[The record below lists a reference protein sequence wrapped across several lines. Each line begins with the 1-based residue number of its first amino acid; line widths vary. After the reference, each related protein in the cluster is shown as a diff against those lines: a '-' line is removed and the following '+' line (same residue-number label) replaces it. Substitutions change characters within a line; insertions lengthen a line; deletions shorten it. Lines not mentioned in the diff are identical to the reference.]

1 MKFVDHLTRREYI
14 RLIGLGLVS
23 TQIPFIAYGNTNHS
37 DNDYFRELYYKTI
50 SEISNL
56 IFSKQITSLFLTK
69 MMLERIEKCDKD
81 LNSYVTLMS
90 EQAIEVAIEMDK
102 ELLKGNYRGPLHGIP
117 IGIKDL
123 LFTKGARTM
132 AGTKVFS
139 DFIPDYNAT
148 VVEKLENA
156 GAVILGKLTLCEGA
170 QAPYHPDLKIPVN
183 PWDASKWS
191 GVSSSG
197 SGVATAA
204 GLCFGSIGTDTG
216 GSIRYPSAVNGCVGL
231 KPTYGRVSRYGV
243 FALAESM
250 DHVGPMTRSVEDAV
264 IMYEAIAGFDPY
276 DSTSLTVPVTSIRNE
291 LNANIK
297 GLRIGFDRHY
307 STDNV
312 DVEIVDALEQV
323 LLKLEQLGA
332 IIVDITMPDVGD
344 PGYMWYILGTVE
356 AALAH
361 GETFPSRSE
370 EYGIGFREDL
380 EFGHNVS
387 GVEYAKVTKMRSEFS
402 EKLHQM
408 LDNIDCMVCPSMS
421 NPARNKSENPY
432 NMSGEEWKRLNRKDV
447 FSKPFNFSGVPTLS
461 VPCGFSKDGI
471 PLSVQFVGSKLDEA
485 IICKAGYAYE
495 QSTNWHTKHPRI

>member
-1 MKFVDHLTRREYI
+1 MKFVDQLTRREYI
-14 RLIGLGLVS
+14 RLMGLGLVS
-23 TQIPFIAYGNTNHS
+23 SQIPFMSYGFTN
-37 DNDYFRELYYKTI
+37 NDKGDFFEELHYKTI
-50 SEISNL
+50 SEISSL
-56 IFSKQITSLFLTK
+56 IASKQVSSLALTK
-69 MMLERIEKCDKD
+69 MMLDRIEKYDKN
-81 LNSYVTLMS
+81 LYSYVTLMG
-90 EQAIEVAIEMDK
+90 EQAIEVAKKMDS
-102 ELLKGNYRGPLHGIP
+102 ELLDGDYRGPLHGIP

-123 LFTKGARTM
+123 LFTKGVKTM
-132 AGTKVFS
+132 AGTKVYS

-156 GAVILGKLTLCEGA
+156 GAIILGKLTLCEGA
-170 QAPYHPDLKIPVN
+170 QAPYHPELKIPVN
-183 PWDASKWS
+183 PWDALKWS

-264 IMYEAIAGFDPY
+264 IMYEAMAGFDPY
-276 DSTSLTVPVTSIRNE
+276 DPTSLTVPITSVRNE
-291 LNANIK
+291 LNGNIK

-312 DVEIVDALEQV
+312 DGEIVDALEQV
-323 LLKLEQLGA
+323 LIKLKQLGA
-332 IIVDITMPDVGD
+332 IIVDVTMPNVGD
-344 PGYMWYILGTVE
+344 PGYMWYIMGTVE

-361 GETFPSRSE
+361 SKTFPSRSE

-380 EFGHNVS
+380 EYGQNVS
-387 GVEYAKVTKMRSEFS
+387 GVEYAKVSKMRSEFS
-402 EKLHQM
+402 GKLYQM
-408 LDNIDCMVCPSMS
+408 LNSIDCMVCPSMS

-432 NMSGEEWKRLNRKDV
+432 NMSAKEWKRLNRKDV

-461 VPCGFSKDGI
+461 MPCGFSKDGI
-471 PLSVQFVGSKLDEA
+471 PLSVQFVGSKFDEA
-485 IICKAGYAYE
+485 MICKTGYAYE
-495 QSTNWHTKHPRI
+495 QNTNWHTKHPRI